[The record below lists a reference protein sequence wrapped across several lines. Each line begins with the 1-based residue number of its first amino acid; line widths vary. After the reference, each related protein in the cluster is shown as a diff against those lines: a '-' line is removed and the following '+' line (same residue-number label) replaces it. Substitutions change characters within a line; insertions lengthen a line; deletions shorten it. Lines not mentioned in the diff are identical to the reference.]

1 MTLLDLILILVILAF
16 VLAGLWF
23 GLIHSLGAVIGTVAG
38 VAVAGHY
45 AVPWGAAAKGFF
57 LGNENLARVV
67 IFFIVAVLVNRLIG
81 VVFWIIEKIFKFVSI
96 IPFMK
101 TFEKLL
107 GGALGFVEGVIVVG
121 GALYLAARFPIS
133 ASFASALA
141 ASTFGLWLVKIF
153 GLFAPLLPEILRNIK
168 NVSA

>member
-1 MTLLDLILILVILAF
+1 MTILDLILGLLVLAF

-23 GLIHSLGAVIGTVAG
+23 GLIHSLGAVVGTIVG
-38 VAVAGHY
+38 VMVAGHY

-67 IFFIVAVLVNRLIG
+67 IFFVVMVLVNRLIG
-81 VVFWIIEKIFKFVSI
+81 VVFWVIEKIFKFIAV

-107 GGALGFVEGVIVVG
+107 GGVLGFVEGVIVVG
-121 GALYLAARFPIS
+121 GALYVAARFPVS
-133 ASFASALA
+133 AGFASALA
-141 ASTFGLWLVKIF
+141 ASKFGLWLVQVF
-153 GLFAPLLPEILRNIK
+153 GLFAPLLPDIIKNIK
-168 NVSA
+168 SVS